1 MRCFKL
7 RVIGIIFFPLKKIPD
22 SNVVNTVRNKSLI
35 SVLELKRL
43 LVDLKDK
50 RPDICFRYRLL
61 GEMWVTHCIRVLYV
75 GERSLLLND
84 EVNNRLISLSD
95 LSAIMQFE
103 LDAPFQGF
111 QPHFH
116 YNVSNFDTEFS
127 T

>member
-1 MRCFKL
+1 MQ
-7 RVIGIIFFPLKKIPD
+7 RV
-22 SNVVNTVRNKSLI
+22 VETVRNKNLI

-43 LVDLKDK
+43 LIDLKDK

-61 GEMWVTHCIRVLYV
+61 GEMWVTNCTSVLYV
-75 GERSLLLND
+75 GDRGLLLSD
-84 EVNNRLISLSD
+84 EVSGKLISISD

-116 YNVSNFDTEFS
+116 YDVSAAE
-127 T
+127 

>member
-1 MRCFKL
+1 MQ
-7 RVIGIIFFPLKKIPD
+7 P
-22 SNVVNTVRNKSLI
+22 VVNTVRNKNLI

-43 LVDLKDK
+43 LIDLKDK

-61 GEMWVTHCIRVLYV
+61 GEMWVTNCTSVLYV
-75 GERSLLLND
+75 GDRGLLLND
-84 EVNNRLISLSD
+84 EVSNKLISISD

-116 YNVSNFDTEFS
+116 YDVSGVE
-127 T
+127 